1 MSKAAAQKNIQNRVV
16 YLTDLFYIY
25 DEIKRKHNFEEAM
38 KYKDFWASLTKKDE
52 NTQTLIEHNVF
63 NLGKIFKL
71 KDSQMLIDNSNELYE
86 VDSSTKDFLSEVENL
101 VKKADKI
108 VLVTKPSTLNL
119 LLLDEVLN
127 ILQITRETRTIYY
140 IPVETLK
147 SDFLN
152 EKCFFMSH
160 SNKDNILISDDVMQG
175 MENIEKYINE
185 SNDVIEKFFGE
196 NYITK
201 IVNKAYLYAMD
212 LEVKEVNENKVFEND
227 NLYNLESLQRDLFL
241 RNGITYKNS
250 YKALE
255 YLYSKGLI
263 TYYETN
269 IQTLHGDKKSEI
281 IEIFHSNPY
290 IKGAKKKMKDIDSK
304 YFDDLDDSDVQA
316 IIPTTEVNKNYIEGV
331 LRSKDFDNDEL
342 ETIYKLICSSLKCIF
357 NENESDVVMV
367 KLTNKATIL
376 DVIDFLMVCGFT
388 GTEISY
394 MLKDSSY
401 INENGY
407 IKKNEEKKQYILDHN
422 LTLGISEIYDFV
434 KELRDER

>member
-86 VDSSTKDFLSEVENL
+86 IDSSTKDFLSEVENL

-185 SNDVIEKFFGE
+185 SVDGNEVAQKILDTISKPYIDHTRTRKKYRPMSLGRNFNAMMYYLFGNMDKEYE
-196 NYITK
+196 NYK
-201 IVNKAYLYAMD
+201 
-212 LEVKEVNENKVFEND
+212 
-227 NLYNLESLQRDLFL
+227 NLEEYEELQ
-241 RNGITYKNS
+241 
-250 YKALE
+250 
-255 YLYSKGLI
+255 
-263 TYYETN
+263 YE
-269 IQTLHGDKKSEI
+269 
-281 IEIFHSNPY
+281 IENREF
-290 IKGAKKKMKDIDSK
+290 
-304 YFDDLDDSDVQA
+304 DLDD
-316 IIPTTEVNKNYIEGV
+316 
-331 LRSKDFDNDEL
+331 
-342 ETIYKLICSSLKCIF
+342 F
-357 NENESDVVMV
+357 N
-367 KLTNKATIL
+367 I
-376 DVIDFLMVCGFT
+376 
-388 GTEISY
+388 
-394 MLKDSSY
+394 
-401 INENGY
+401 
-407 IKKNEEKKQYILDHN
+407 
-422 LTLGISEIYDFV
+422 
-434 KELRDER
+434 